1 MDAWLNEAVTR
12 PIEAVGTAVDV
23 AGVAIIVVGIASAA
37 VQFLRRYRLRGADH
51 YKAFKVRTGRSL
63 LLGLELLVAADIIKT
78 VALVPTF
85 QNIGVL
91 AVLIVIRTFLSW
103 TLELETEGRWPW
115 QPESRVPP
123 EGPAV

>member
-1 MDAWLNEAVTR
+1 LEPWLNDAVAR

-23 AGVAIIVVGIASAA
+23 AGVAVIALGIVSAA
-37 VQFLRRYRLRGADH
+37 GQFLRRYRLPGADH

-115 QPESRVPP
+115 QPESRAPP
-123 EGPAV
+123 KDPAG

>member
-1 MDAWLNEAVTR
+1 MDPWLNDAVTR

-23 AGVAIIVVGIASAA
+23 AGVAVIVVGIASAA

-115 QPESRVPP
+115 QPENKAPP
-123 EGPAV
+123 TDPCG

>member
-1 MDAWLNEAVTR
+1 MEPWLNDAVAR

-23 AGVAIIVVGIASAA
+23 AGVAVIALGIVSAA
-37 VQFLRRYRLRGADH
+37 VQFLRHYRLRGADH

-115 QPESRVPP
+115 QPESKAPP
-123 EGPAV
+123 EDAAG